1 VAASPLPIDEVRDQ
15 AQQMGPD
22 HEHSQEESKQPE
34 GTNPEPI
41 VFGSFDLVQALN
53 ADLVAARPKPKGLLP
68 VPPEVEAVIAKEE
81 TRLLHDKGIVPTP
94 EARRRLLDSLT
105 LQYYYE
111 GFYVAYRPTPQG
123 PEVLAVGH
131 EPIGQ
136 LLRSLDQEERL
147 KIKVAQP

>member
-1 VAASPLPIDEVRDQ
+1 
-15 AQQMGPD
+15 MGPD
-22 HEHSQEESKQPE
+22 HEQSQKESKQPE

-41 VFGSFDLVQALN
+41 VLGSFDLVRALN

-68 VPPEVEAVIAKEE
+68 VPVEVGAVIAKEE
-81 TRLLHDKGIVPTP
+81 ARLLHQKGIVPTP
-94 EARRRLLDSLT
+94 AARRRMLDSLT

-131 EPIGQ
+131 EEIGR
-136 LLRSLDQEERL
+136 LLGGLDQEERL